1 MFSSIKY
8 IEMSQPNNENEY
20 QESNSIVL
28 NLESLSAQYRNKLI
42 EYQFAVANYV
52 NYLREEAAT
61 PCGQYTGN
69 STNIDQ
75 RCYNEIWTK
84 SGCTT
89 SGVVN
94 ASTSWAQGMT
104 LNGLIQDS
112 WYWSTLTDYNH
123 RMGCYGNP
131 GNPYTIIGIGT
142 DGRLWSR
149 QGLDAPWQQISD
161 NSSGVQGICTMND
174 GKGLLGTG
182 GYNIYTK
189 TSYSA
194 NWSGPVQY
202 ACCVTSIAM
211 GQDGTVVGVGTDN
224 KLWSKTNLNSNW
236 TQTASPGEWISS
248 ICIAPDG
255 SLFCIGSNNAIF
267 KKNSYQNLAN
277 QQWQYLGNNTC
288 CVKAITIAPDGTFI
302 GVGTDNQLYTKANY
316 QDLSTPWQ
324 GPFNSQNGSCCVTG
338 ITTVANQNY
347 NASNYNKSSQPN
359 YNINQQNMSA
369 VAGATYWGT
378 SAISQNNSA
387 TLQECQALCA
397 STNGC
402 TGATFNATA
411 HGQPMCWLRGG
422 TGSIS
427 PGLDTDYAIVPKGQQ
442 LLSIVQSINQELTNI
457 NQQIQQKSE
466 AGQPLYDAQSQQRR
480 GKTFELIGQFIQLN
494 EERDRINKM
503 LDDYKTLDQEQN
515 QGNIMINQNYYS
527 FILLL
532 GLAIL
537 VIIILYK
544 FGMPQASQ
552 SNPPLMQTG
561 GELGINAYYIVFA
574 IILVILIINFIY
586 KRYYF

>member
-1 MFSSIKY
+1 MNTPI
-8 IEMSQPNNENEY
+8 NENEY

-28 NLESLSAQYRNKLI
+28 NLETLSAQYRNKLI

-52 NYLREEAAT
+52 NYLREEQAT
-61 PCGQYTGN
+61 PCGSFNAN
-69 STNIDQ
+69 SKGIDQ
-75 RCYNEIWTK
+75 KCYNEIWTK

-89 SGVVN
+89 TGVVN

-112 WYWSTLTDYNH
+112 WYWATFTDYNH

-131 GNPYTIIGIGT
+131 GNPYIIVGVGT
-142 DGRLWSR
+142 DGRLYSR
-149 QGLDAPWQQISD
+149 QGLDAPWQLIQDDSEGNIRS
-161 NSSGVQGICTMND
+161 ICTGAD
-174 GKGLLGTG
+174 GKTIFCTNVAYEYWYKSSWDAPHWQGPIPTSCC
-182 GYNIYTK
+182 NIGV
-189 TSYSA
+189 A
-194 NWSGPVQY
+194 Q
-202 ACCVTSIAM
+202 
-211 GQDGTVVGVGTDN
+211 GQDGTLIGVGTYDHT
-224 KLWSKTNLNSNW
+224 LWSNYTTDVNSGHY
-236 TQTASPGEWISS
+236 QTASPGEWIANSGVA
-248 ICIAPDG
+248 IAPDG
-255 SLFCIGSNNAIF
+255 SIFVVGSTSTIW
-267 KKNSYQNLAN
+267 KKNSYKNLTS
-277 QQWQYLGNNTC
+277 QQWQGMGSC

-324 GPFNSQNGSCCVTG
+324 GPYNSQNSSCCVVSV
-338 ITTVANQNY
+338 TTVANPNY
-347 NASNYNKSSQPN
+347 NASNYNQSSQAN
-359 YNINQQNMSA
+359 FNINQQPMSA
-369 VAGATYWGT
+369 VQGSTYWGT
-378 SAISQNNSA
+378 TAVGQNNSA
-387 TLQECQALCA
+387 TLQECQASCA

-422 TGSIS
+422 SGSIS

-466 AGQPLYDAQSQQRR
+466 AGQPLYDEQSQQRKL
-480 GKTFELIGQFIQLN
+480 KTSELVSQFIQLN
-494 EERDRINKM
+494 VERDRINQM
-503 LDDYKTLDQEQN
+503 LNDYQTLDQEQN

-532 GLAIL
+532 GLVIL

-544 FGMPQASQ
+544 FGMPEAAQ

-574 IILVILIINFIY
+574 IILVILTINFIY

>member
-1 MFSSIKY
+1 MNTPI
-8 IEMSQPNNENEY
+8 NENEY

-28 NLESLSAQYRNKLI
+28 NLETLSAQYRNKLI

-52 NYLREEAAT
+52 NYLREEQAT
-61 PCGQYTGN
+61 PCGSFNAN
-69 STNIDQ
+69 SKGIDQ
-75 RCYNEIWTK
+75 KCYNEIWTK

-89 SGVVN
+89 TGVVN
-94 ASTSWAQGMT
+94 ASTSWAQSMT

-112 WYWSTLTDYNH
+112 WYWATLTDYNH

-131 GNPYTIIGIGT
+131 GNPYIIVGVGT
-142 DGRLWSR
+142 DGRLYSR
-149 QGLDAPWQQISD
+149 QGLDAPWQLIQDDS
-161 NSSGVQGICTMND
+161 NGNLVSLCTSND
-174 GKGLLGTG
+174 GKTIIGCNIARYLDQKPSWDAPNWQG
-182 GYNIYTK
+182 G
-189 TSYSA
+189 
-194 NWSGPVQY
+194 VQSP
-202 ACCVTSIAM
+202 CCVMSVAV
-211 GQDGTVVGVGTDN
+211 GQDGTVVGVGMDN
-224 KLWSKTNLNSNW
+224 KLWSKTSLNSNW
-236 TQTASPGEWISS
+236 TQTASPGEWITS

-255 SLFCIGSNNAIF
+255 SIFCIGGGNQIW
-267 KKNSYQNLAN
+267 KKNSYQNLPS
-277 QQWQYLGNNTC
+277 QQWQGMGSC

-302 GVGTDNQLYTKANY
+302 GVGTDSQLYTKANY

-324 GPFNSQNGSCCVTG
+324 GPYNSQNSSCCVVSV
-338 ITTVANQNY
+338 TTVANPNY
-347 NASNYNKSSQPN
+347 NASNYNQSSQAN
-359 YNINQQNMSA
+359 FNINQQPMSA
-369 VAGATYWGT
+369 VQGSTYWGT
-378 SAISQNNSA
+378 TAVGQNNSA
-387 TLQECQALCA
+387 TLQECQASCA

-422 TGSIS
+422 SGSIS

-466 AGQPLYDAQSQQRR
+466 AGQPLYDEQSQQRKL
-480 GKTFELIGQFIQLN
+480 KTSELVSQFIQLN
-494 EERDRINKM
+494 VERDRINQM
-503 LDDYKTLDQEQN
+503 LNDYQTLDQEQN

-532 GLAIL
+532 GLVIL

-544 FGMPQASQ
+544 FGMPEAAQ

-574 IILVILIINFIY
+574 IILVILTINFIY